1 MGEIIP
7 FPLFILFNLE
17 STFLPDQPWKFLKF
31 YFISVQVAMLVSNTI
46 FVDGLEIMILIS
58 VSKTYW
64 NPLIKW
70 KLCLQSFLI
79 WAVEIDEIIPF
90 PVPKTLTLLS
100 DRVAGCILLIPQCFF
115 DPRYGYGRS
124 FHFLFISYISCFNA
138 LKLAPIGSQHIKK
151 SARLFEKWKDG
162 CRCPLKATSPWIIY
176 WLYDT
181 NKMNLS

>member
-100 DRVAGCILLIPQCFF
+100 DRVAGCILLIPECFL
-115 DPRYGYGRS
+115 DPLAMGD
-124 FHFLFISYISCFNA
+124 HFISC
-138 LKLAPIGSQHIKK
+138 LKVTFPVSQHIK
-151 SARLFEKWKDG
+151 SDGLVEKLKDG
-162 CRCPLKATSPWIIY
+162 NQKDSLYPLSNLPLNHFISSTSQIRWI
-176 WLYDT
+176 
-181 NKMNLS
+181 